1 MFLSKGGVSFSF
13 YFVHIYV
20 GNQNGIVTVA
30 ERKDV
35 KYYKFDFISCFKLSI
50 FHVIYQSQKALFDHI
65 SKHREEN

>member
-1 MFLSKGGVSFSF
+1 M
-13 YFVHIYV
+13 

-35 KYYKFDFISCFKLSI
+35 KYYRFDFISCFKLSI